1 MKFSFAGERVLAVV
15 AHPDDAELLC
25 AGTLARARDDGAAI
39 GICVLTKGDKGQP
52 NRPIKNLTTVRRKEM
67 RTATVNLL
75 RAELFC
81 ARFPDGELADTPAA
95 RRLLLEALR
104 HFRATLV
111 LAHAPEDYHPDHRAA
126 SALAEAATW
135 FAASRGHRTA
145 SAPLAEPP
153 ALWFMDTINMNGF
166 APGFYVD
173 ISAYTG
179 LKEQMLACH
188 RSQLAR
194 AGDANFSPLLDLMR
208 LQFRARGAQAGVM
221 AAEAFRIHDAFKRTR
236 AW

>member
-1 MKFSFAGERVLAVV
+1 MKLSFARERVLAVV

-25 AGTLARARDDGAAI
+25 AGTLARARAEGAAI

-52 NRPIKNLTTVRRKEM
+52 NRPIKNLTAVRRKEM
-67 RTATVNLL
+67 TTAASLL
-75 RAELFC
+75 IAELFY
-81 ARFPDGELADTPAA
+81 ANFRDGELADTLAA
-95 RRLLLEALR
+95 RRTLLEAVR

-111 LAHAPEDYHPDHRAA
+111 LAHSPEDYHPDHRAA
-126 SALAEAATW
+126 SALAEAVTW

-153 ALWFMDTINMNGF
+153 ALWFMDTINMSGF
-166 APGFYVD
+166 TPGFYVD
-173 ISAYTG
+173 ISAHTA

-208 LQFRARGAQAGVM
+208 LQFRARGAQAGVA
-221 AAEAFRIHDAFKRTR
+221 AAEAFRIHDAFKRAR